1 MKKALILLAAI
12 LLGYATQAQY
22 ALAVGDKQ
30 VNGGIG
36 LSTWGVPVYVGL
48 DFGVDTDISA
58 GAEISYR
65 NNNYS
70 YFGDRYRRSVI
81 GISGNANYHF
91 NGIADIPTQYDV
103 YAGLNVGFFIWSEAV
118 AGYGGRSSGLGIA
131 GQVGGRYYFNS
142 TSAIHLEFSG
152 GSVFGTK
159 LGLSVKF

>member
-12 LLGYATQAQY
+12 LIGHYSNAQY
-22 ALAVGDKQ
+22 ALAKGDKQ
-30 VNGGIG
+30 VNAGVG
-36 LSTWGVPVYVGL
+36 LSTWGIPVYVGL

-65 NNNYS
+65 NNTYR

-91 NGIADIPTQYDV
+91 NGIADIPTQYDF
-103 YAGLNVGFFIWSEAV
+103 YAGLNVGFFIWGDAV
-118 AGYGGRSSGLGIA
+118 AGYGGRTSGLGLA
-131 GQVGGRYYFNS
+131 AQVGGRYYFNS
-142 TSAIHLEFSG
+142 TTAVNLEFSG

-159 LGLSVKF
+159 LGLSAKF